1 MRQGARRA
9 AVAITSITAVAA
21 LTLAGCTADP
31 GTSSTNGANPDSTG
45 GASGQITD
53 AEREAAL
60 NTPTDLTFWTWV
72 PDIQEQVDLFEK
84 EYPNIHV
91 KVENVGQGLD
101 HYSKVRTA
109 SKAGTGG
116 PDVIQLEYQ
125 FISSFAQTGD
135 LLDLTPYGAADIAGD
150 YVPWVWKQVLSNDQI
165 LAIPQDSGPMGNLYR
180 EDIMTAAG
188 VTEPPATWDDY
199 KVAAEKVRAN
209 TDSYISNMAPGQGA
223 GWLGLLWAAGV
234 KPFGY
239 DGDKTVTININSPE
253 AKKVMAYWQDMI
265 QNDLVSVDPDFN
277 DEWYAGLN
285 SGHYAGWLTA
295 AWAPV
300 FLSGAAADTSGK
312 WRAAPL
318 PQWDASKPA
327 SGNQGGSADAVLKTT
342 KNPIAAYEL
351 AKWINNAQAPALLFS
366 TKQNFFPTANS
377 VLADPA
383 FVDQKP
389 EFYGGQQVNKL
400 FAEIST
406 TVDTDWQWLP
416 FMEFAYSSGNDTFG
430 AAVAAKGDLAAGLD
444 DWQAALVDYA
454 KQQGFTVNAG

>member
-1 MRQGARRA
+1 MRQGARKA
-9 AVAITSITAVAA
+9 AVAITSIAAVAA
-21 LTLAGCTADP
+21 LTLTGCTSSSGSDDNSSP
-31 GTSSTNGANPDSTG
+31 GSDGTG
-45 GASGQITD
+45 GASGPITD
-53 AEREAAL
+53 AQREEAL

-72 PDIQEQVDLFEK
+72 PDVQDQVDMFEK
-84 EYPNIHV
+84 EYPQIHV
-91 KVENVGQGLD
+91 TVENVGQGLD

-116 PDVIQLEYQ
+116 PDVVQLEYQ
-125 FISSFAQTGD
+125 FISSFAQTGE
-135 LLDLTPYGAADIAGD
+135 LLDLTPYGAADLAD
-150 YVPWVWKQVLSNDQI
+150 QYVPWVWKQVVSNDQV

-188 VTEPPATWDDY
+188 VTEPPATWADY
-199 KVAAEKVRAN
+199 KTAAEKVRAT
-209 TDSYISNMAPGQGA
+209 TDSYISNMAPSQGA
-223 GWLGLLWAAGV
+223 GWLGLLWQAGV

-239 DGDKTVTININSPE
+239 DGGQNVTIDVNSPE

-265 QNDLVSVDPDFN
+265 QNDLVSIDPDFN
-277 DEWYAGLN
+277 DEWYQGLN
-285 SGHYAGWLTA
+285 QGKYAGWLTA

-300 FLSGAAADTSGK
+300 FLSGAAKDTSGL

-318 PQWDASKPA
+318 PQWDTSKPA

-351 AKWINNAQAPALLFS
+351 AKWINNAHDPALLF
-366 TKQNFFPTANS
+366 TTQQNFFPTEVS
-377 VLADPA
+377 VLEDPV
-383 FVDQKP
+383 FVDQKSD
-389 EFYGGQQVNKL
+389 FYGGQQVNKL

-416 FMEFAYSSGNDTFG
+416 FMEFAYSSFNETFG

-444 DWQAALVDYA
+444 AWQDALVDYA
-454 KQQGFTVNAG
+454 KQQGFTVNE